1 MKHSLFFL
9 ALLVPALLFT
19 GCNSS
24 NTNSNMTESS
34 SGQVMSQLQYG
45 VVNTPAPVFNKLI
58 FGELVLDDWGTY
70 DPMAFTAYQG
80 TAVTIQEEVKQNNFD
95 IYRITTK
102 EYPSAEETLYIDA
115 RFVDIH
121 DTPQPERTITLPTQD
136 EIIASLTSQVGKP
149 YIWGGN
155 YSAGLPVLKEYLAKD
170 FDQTTSPQNVL
181 LGEGGDCSGILWE
194 ATDGYTPRNTSQ
206 LITFGEAVDIENKS
220 ASEIIPLLQ
229 PLDIIVWKGHNIIVL
244 PNGQAIESRWAY
256 DGSEPEDFTSIWVR
270 DHGVKIHSLE
280 DVFAFVM
287 NEKGKIPV
295 NNYENNTAGLDQEG
309 KAKPVFVVKRWYK
322 EV

>member
-1 MKHSLFFL
+1 MKKF
-9 ALLVPALLFT
+9 LLFGVLT
-19 GCNSS
+19 LSACLLAGCSIVS
-24 NTNSNMTESS
+24 VNTNKAENG
-34 SGQVMSQLQYG
+34 SGQVMNSPEYG
-45 VVNTPAPVFNKLI
+45 VVNTAAPVFNKLV

-70 DPMAFTAYQG
+70 DPMAFVAYKD
-80 TAVTIQEEVKQNNFD
+80 TAVTVVDKLQHNGFD
-95 IYRITTK
+95 IYQITTK

-115 RFVDIH
+115 RFVDTYK
-121 DTPQPERTITLPTQD
+121 TPQAERVVTLPTQD
-136 EIIASLTSQVGKP
+136 EIIASLTAQNGKP

-155 YSAGLPVLKEYLAKD
+155 YAAGLPVLKEYLAKD

-194 ATDGYTPRNTSQ
+194 ATNGYTPRNTSQ
-206 LITFGEAVDIENKS
+206 LITFGDAVDIENKS

-229 PLDIIVWKGHNIIVL
+229 PLDLIVWKGHNIIVL

-256 DGSEPEDFTSIWVR
+256 DGSEPEDFTSIWER

-287 NEKGKIPV
+287 DEKKKVPV
-295 NNYENNTAGLDQEG
+295 NNYEVNNAGVDEEG
-309 KAKPVFVVKRWYK
+309 KAKAVFVVRRWYK
-322 EV
+322 